1 MYHEITAKDRKK
13 KRRRRLQELLLA
25 VAFVAALVFASNV
38 VREGAREQGA
48 VALRQSIIKA
58 AVRCCAI
65 EGSYPLS
72 LSRLEENYGIRI
84 NHDDYIITYE
94 AYASNMLPSVVVIPR

>member
-1 MYHEITAKDRKK
+1 MYHEITAKDRNK
-13 KRRRRLQELLLA
+13 KRRRRLQIIVAIVVCA
-25 VAFVAALVFASNV
+25 VALVLVSNS

-48 VALRQSIIKA
+48 AALRQSILSA
-58 AVRCCAI
+58 AMRCCAI

-72 LSRLEENYGIRI
+72 LKRLEDDYGIRI

-94 AYASNMLPSVVVIPR
+94 AYASNMPPSVVVVPR